1 MVGTVKIGIPLFL
14 GLRCNAWLIHSWRP
28 WEGCLM
34 SEFLQQEVEDHIVG
48 MKKIIG
54 RNLVMRIR
62 VSAVNFIASVKAVED
77 VVVDTVLIWI
87 ISVVAVELMVA
98 GCILKMKSSKIKIKT
113 KGLLMMGILSRMAEG
128 LPDVII
134 IGVLILKIGDII
146 VVAVIM
152 TTQIALLESS

>member
-1 MVGTVKIGIPLFL
+1 MVGTVAIGIPLFL

-98 GCILKMKSSKIKIKT
+98 GCILKMKSSKIKIKM
-113 KGLLMMGILSRMAEG
+113 KGLLMGILSRMAEG
-128 LPDVII
+128 LPDAII

-146 VVAVIM
+146 MVAIIM

>member
-77 VVVDTVLIWI
+77 VVVNTMLIWI
-87 ISVVAVELMVA
+87 MVAVELMVA

>member
-1 MVGTVKIGIPLFL
+1 MVGTVAIGIPLFL

-62 VSAVNFIASVKAVED
+62 VSVVNFIASVKAVED
-77 VVVDTVLIWI
+77 VVVNTMLIWI
-87 ISVVAVELMVA
+87 MVAVELMVA

-113 KGLLMMGILSRMAEG
+113 KGLLMMGILSCMAEG

-146 VVAVIM
+146 VVTVIM
-152 TTQIALLESS
+152 TTQIAMLESS